1 MTPLLLGPGPGQR
14 AGECRGGE
22 IGRRSA
28 IEQGRQDP
36 RRDESERKQQP
47 HVPLNDAFAAGD
59 HREGGG
65 PAMG

>member
-14 AGECRGGE
+14 TGECRGGE
-22 IGRRSA
+22 NGRRGA

-36 RRDESERKQQP
+36 RRDESERKQQS
-47 HVPLNDAFAAGD
+47 HVSLNDAFAAGD

>member
-1 MTPLLLGPGPGQR
+1 MTPFLLGPGPGQR
-14 AGECRGGE
+14 AGKCRDGG
-22 IGRRSA
+22 IGRSSA
-28 IEQGRQDP
+28 SEQGRQDP
-36 RRDESERKQQP
+36 RRYESERKQQP